1 MLRSTTA
8 QQTLIAELIG
18 DLQGLV
24 QRAESFEETMDKAKE
39 KMRDAAFL
47 LDSRVE
53 PFRHALAAEIEQT
66 KGIAVKAFIHQTN
79 EIAAL
84 GQRKQTEA
92 MTEAARTVVEK
103 EVVLPLRQFAAVLK
117 GLIDQTNRS
126 WEVWLTHTATALT
139 AAVASGWF
147 ILHFFGR

>member
-18 DLQGLV
+18 DLHGLI

-39 KMRDAAFL
+39 ETRDAAFL

-53 PFRHALAAEIEQT
+53 PFWHALAAEIGQT
-66 KGIAVKAFIHQTN
+66 KDIAVKAVIRQTN

-84 GQRKQTEA
+84 EQRKQTDA
-92 MTEAARTVVEK
+92 MADAARTVVEK
-103 EVVLPLRQFAAVLK
+103 EVVQPLQQFAATLRS
-117 GLIDQTNRS
+117 LIDRANQP
-126 WEVWLTHTATALT
+126 WQIWLTHAATAV
-139 AAVASGWF
+139 ASAVASGWF
-147 ILHFFGR
+147 ILHFLGR